1 MRLRK
6 FLSASVLAA
15 VLLMVVVMPASAA
28 GCGGKRQP
36 ACQVPEIPVTA
47 LLPFAAVGIVG
58 GYLLIQR
65 RRHRRA
71 AAESPESPQG

>member
-6 FLSASVLAA
+6 LVTASLLAA
-15 VLLMVVVMPASAA
+15 MLLMVVVLPASAA
-28 GCGGKRQP
+28 DCGGKRQP
-36 ACQVPEIPVTA
+36 ACQVPEVPITA
-47 LLPFAAVGIVG
+47 VLPFAAVGIVG

-65 RRHRRA
+65 RRSRRP